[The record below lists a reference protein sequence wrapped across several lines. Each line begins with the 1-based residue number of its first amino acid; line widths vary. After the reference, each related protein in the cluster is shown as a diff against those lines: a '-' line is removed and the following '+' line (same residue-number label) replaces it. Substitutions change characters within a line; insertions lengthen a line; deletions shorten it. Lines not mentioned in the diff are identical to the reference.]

1 MHVTPDVYAPSPNVG
16 GEALSTEC
24 WVILVLAQLLHQ
36 IRMAHSFNSQL
47 EPVEAGPRT
56 GSTHWPPLRQ
66 YATWWAF
73 EMTPGFLPD
82 PIRNLPD
89 KWMLWMA

>member
-1 MHVTPDVYAPSPNVG
+1 MHVTPFVYAPSPKVG
-16 GEALSTEC
+16 DEVLSTEC
-24 WVILVLAQLLHQ
+24 RVILVLAQLLHQ

-47 EPVEAGPRT
+47 EPVEAGPI
-56 GSTHWPPLRQ
+56 GSTHWLSLRQ

-73 EMTPGFLPD
+73 EMTSEFWRD

-89 KWMLWMA
+89 EWMLWMA

>member
-36 IRMAHSFNSQL
+36 IRMAQSFKSQL
-47 EPVEAGPRT
+47 EPFRLV
-56 GSTHWPPLRQ
+56 Q
-66 YATWWAF
+66 
-73 EMTPGFLPD
+73 
-82 PIRNLPD
+82 
-89 KWMLWMA
+89 

>member
-1 MHVTPDVYAPSPNVG
+1 MHVTPDVYALSPNVG
-16 GEALSTEC
+16 DEVLSTEC
-24 WVILVLAQLLHQ
+24 WAILVLAQLLHQ

-73 EMTPGFLPD
+73 EMTSEFWRD

>member
-1 MHVTPDVYAPSPNVG
+1 MHVTPDVYALSPNVG
-16 GEALSTEC
+16 DEVRSTES

-36 IRMAHSFNSQL
+36 IRMAQPFNSQL
-47 EPVEAGPRT
+47 EPVEAGPI

-66 YATWWAF
+66 TATWWAF
-73 EMTPGFLPD
+73 EMTPEFWRD

-89 KWMLWMA
+89 EWMLWMA

>member
-1 MHVTPDVYAPSPNVG
+1 MHVTPDVYALSPNVG
-16 GEALSTEC
+16 DEVRSTES

-36 IRMAHSFNSQL
+36 IRMAQSFNSQL
-47 EPVEAGPRT
+47 EPVEAGPI
-56 GSTHWPPLRQ
+56 GSTHWLSLRQ
-66 YATWWAF
+66 TATWWAF
-73 EMTPGFLPD
+73 EMTPSFLPD